1 MQSLILVIHILLAFG
16 ITVLVLLQRGEG
28 GLGGLGGSNS
38 AANFLTSRQTGT
50 LLSKLTKYFFVAFV
64 CTSLALVIMAK
75 KQHADKP
82 VSLLPDAP
90 LASEPFKAPVET
102 PAEK

>member
-1 MQSLILVIHILLAFG
+1 MYSFILVIHIILACA
-16 ITVLVLLQRGEG
+16 ITCLVLLQRGEG

-75 KQHADKP
+75 KSVVNEP
-82 VSLLPDAP
+82 VNLIPT
-90 LASEPFKAPVET
+90 APV
-102 PAEK
+102 AELPIEK